1 MVRRS
6 VAIERINPAE
16 LGRPSGFSH
25 VVSVTSGRLAFLA
38 GQTALDAGGQITG
51 SGVVE
56 QFERALGNLLT
67 ALRAAGG
74 QPSDLVSVTIYLV
87 DLDDYRA
94 HGREIGE
101 IWRRLAG
108 RQYPAMAAV
117 GVHRL
122 WDPRPWVGGAG
133 SGRYPLITRATWA
146 RAASSSRA
154 WRVKNSSAARAPI
167 QFPGSSSAG
176 RPGSR

>member
-1 MVRRS
+1 MSLLIRPSRRRYKTGGPANRRGGGAHRPPGGLMCRRVIRRS

-16 LGRPSGFSH
+16 LGRPSGFTH

-56 QFERALGNLLT
+56 QFERAFGNLLT

-74 QPSDLVSVTIYLV
+74 QPADLVSVTIYLV

-101 IWRRLAG
+101 VWRRLAG
-108 RQYPAMAAV
+108 REYPAMAAV

-122 WDPRPWVGGAG
+122 WDP
-133 SGRYPLITRATWA
+133 
-146 RAASSSRA
+146 AAL
-154 WRVKNSSAARAPI
+154 VEVQGVAAI
-167 QFPGSSSAG
+167 G
-176 RPGSR
+176 